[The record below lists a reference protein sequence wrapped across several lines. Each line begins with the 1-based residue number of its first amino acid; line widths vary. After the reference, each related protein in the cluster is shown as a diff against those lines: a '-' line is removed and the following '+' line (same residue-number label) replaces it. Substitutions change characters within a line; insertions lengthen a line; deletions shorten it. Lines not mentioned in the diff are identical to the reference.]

1 MRLVSMTGARRR
13 CSAMVESN
21 NVGLVLRLFLGGVV
35 FVAPLPLPSYLGCHH
50 WWLTQDVL
58 LFVFFFFFSF
68 CNNLVVCI
76 LDVLTS
82 F

>member
-35 FVAPLPLPSYLGCHH
+35 VGITSSASHFCGTSSITFIPWLPSLVVDARCPIVRVF
-50 WWLTQDVL
+50 LL
-58 LFVFFFFFSF
+58 LF
-68 CNNLVVCI
+68 I
-76 LDVLTS
+76 L
-82 F
+82 

>member
-1 MRLVSMTGARRR
+1 
-13 CSAMVESN
+13 MVESN

-35 FVAPLPLPSYLGCHH
+35 VGITSSASHFCGTSSITFIPWLPS
-50 WWLTQDVL
+50 
-58 LFVFFFFFSF
+58 
-68 CNNLVVCI
+68 LVVDARCSVVSAFSSSFHFVIIWFVWI